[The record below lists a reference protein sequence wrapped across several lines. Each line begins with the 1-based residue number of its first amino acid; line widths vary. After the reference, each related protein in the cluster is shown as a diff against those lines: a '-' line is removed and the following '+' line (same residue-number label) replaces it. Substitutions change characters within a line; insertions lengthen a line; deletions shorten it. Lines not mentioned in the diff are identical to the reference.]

1 MTPQCAI
8 KSVPTFIVY
17 KDAEEVGRVTGKQE
31 EKLRKLI
38 ESHM

>member
-1 MTPQCAI
+1 MAV

-17 KDAEEVGRVTGKQE
+17 KDNEEVGRVVGKQE

-38 ESHM
+38 VENM